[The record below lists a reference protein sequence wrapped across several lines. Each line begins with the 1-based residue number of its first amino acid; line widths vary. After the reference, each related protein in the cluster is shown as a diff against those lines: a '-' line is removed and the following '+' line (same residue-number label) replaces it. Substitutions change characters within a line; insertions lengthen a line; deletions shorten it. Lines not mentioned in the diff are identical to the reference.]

1 MTLSQ
6 GPRKAPWDYTKS
18 NSRSA
23 KSNKDQGP
31 QPLPWGDHG
40 PSLTAESAAAN
51 GTVEGA
57 HQYLIVMQKFDA
69 TLAPALTP
77 LKPLSAHSGLSG
89 LALPEQ

>member
-1 MTLSQ
+1 M
-6 GPRKAPWDYTKS
+6 APWDYTKS

-23 KSNKDQGP
+23 KSNKDKGP
-31 QPLPWGDHG
+31 QPLPWGDRG
-40 PSLTAESAAAN
+40 PSLTAESAAAH

-77 LKPLSAHSGLSG
+77 LNFTSAHFGLC
-89 LALPEQ
+89 ALIFPEQ